1 MSRFTVIGAR
11 GFIGG
16 RLAAALRARGDSVYA
31 PARGETELF
40 EQDLGLVFYCAG
52 LTGDF
57 HVRPFDTVE
66 AHVGFLAQ
74 VLKRG
79 RFERLIYLS
88 STRVY
93 DSLGE
98 AGGDEADRLVFD
110 PAAARNVYDLSKAL
124 GENLTLARSDGRGA
138 VARLSNVFDW
148 TGDAG
153 GFLSDLL
160 GQARREKMIRLPA
173 SAPGAVRDYIHADDV
188 TRGLVAMADGR
199 AEGIVNLA
207 SGRNLSNREL
217 AEVFE
222 RAGWT
227 LTLGEDRPVAPAPRC
242 ATERLSQLG
251 VSPRDP
257 ADVIARAM
265 GEPGFFLG

>member
-31 PARGETELF
+31 PARGDAELF
-40 EQDLGLVFYCAG
+40 DQDLGLVFYCAG

-98 AGGDEADRLVFD
+98 AGGDEADQLVFD
-110 PAAARNVYDLSKAL
+110 PTAARNVYDLSKAL

-148 TGDAG
+148 TPDAG

-160 GQARREKMIRLPA
+160 RQARREKAIDLPA
-173 SAPGAVRDYIHADDV
+173 SAPGAMRDYIHADDV
-188 TRGLVAMADGR
+188 IAGLMAMADRR

-207 SGRNLSNREL
+207 SGRNLANREL
-217 AEVFE
+217 AQVFAQ
-222 RAGWT
+222 AGWR
-227 LTLGEDRPVAPAPRC
+227 LTLGEDREVPPGPNC
-242 ATERLSQLG
+242 ATARLRSLG
-251 VSPRDP
+251 VAPRDP
-257 ADVIARAM
+257 AEVIAAALAD
-265 GEPGFFLG
+265 PAFFDA